1 MPPSV
6 IPPEQL
12 EEWLEKLRLKGYKPK
27 AQEWCQNMGAI
38 SVQEVLENW
47 QDFANHCSLKPLERK
62 RVERDA
68 AATGGQPAPTPDLP
82 AANREAPLPPSV
94 PNSPTTPAAG
104 SSCFGP
110 PEQPNRYA
118 LGEELGTGATAT
130 VYRCTRTSDG
140 TQYGVKCINLG
151 KLRLQPNFKKVS
163 SKLMREVSILFTLRH
178 PRIVSLFDVV
188 EANDT
193 LHLVME
199 LVQGGE
205 LFDEIVRVGAFTEPA
220 ARYVFIQ
227 IAEGLKYIH
236 SQDIVYRDL
245 KPENILVDQKNSRRG
260 LLEIKL
266 SDFGHSKLINDGYS
280 TALTRVGTPQYWAP
294 EVSDPA
300 KAAQGYSQRVDLW
313 SLGVVLYV
321 MLVGAYPFDGLKE
334 PIDQQIKRAAVSFPA
349 DRPIS
354 QNAKDLIQALIKPR
368 PENRLS
374 LDGCL
379 SHDWISSENSSLAKI
394 AKLCAMGQY
403 AATEEKL
410 PLPAEPDKAKV
421 EQIRI
426 DLQNWTRKFRC
437 AATLKYGE
445 VVVKTQVGLAEEDR
459 KKAIAKLHKVI
470 DYHYPG
476 QGVAPST
483 SAGPGAKLPT
493 VPEEP
498 RSFRYSEHTLK
509 VSNDG
514 GAGLELNPESCG
526 MKILHIYEKP
536 GQPTLLVGDLI
547 TKIGGQ
553 TLRGGPDKVVEI
565 FGSNFRDGALLTIK
579 RVSGG
584 TTM

>member
-1 MPPSV
+1 MFV
-6 IPPEQL
+6 
-12 EEWLEKLRLKGYKPK
+12 LRAK
-27 AQEWCQNMGAI
+27 
-38 SVQEVLENW
+38 
-47 QDFANHCSLKPLERK
+47 
-62 RVERDA
+62 
-68 AATGGQPAPTPDLP
+68 
-82 AANREAPLPPSV
+82 
-94 PNSPTTPAAG
+94 
-104 SSCFGP
+104 
-110 PEQPNRYA
+110 EQPNRYA

-140 TQYGVKCINLG
+140 TQYAVKCINLG

-236 SQDIVYRDL
+236 SQDIV
-245 KPENILVDQKNSRRG
+245 G

-410 PLPAEPDKAKV
+410 PLPAEPDKDRATNWV
-421 EQIRI
+421 QMGEGNP
-426 DLQNWTRKFRC
+426 LQ
-437 AATLKYGE
+437 
-445 VVVKTQVGLAEEDR
+445 EDR
-459 KKAIAKLHKVI
+459 KKAIAELHKVI

-509 VSNDG
+509 
-514 GAGLELNPESCG
+514 A
-526 MKILHIYEKP
+526 
-536 GQPTLLVGDLI
+536 
-547 TKIGGQ
+547 
-553 TLRGGPDKVVEI
+553 
-565 FGSNFRDGALLTIK
+565 
-579 RVSGG
+579 
-584 TTM
+584 